1 MSLPIRLR
9 LALVGAAL
17 IATLVG
23 AFGAFVYFRLEADL
37 VAAADDSLAER
48 AQALLDGPPAGP
60 DIPVGES
67 DVGDIFAAIL
77 GRDGVIISSTADFP
91 TAALI
96 DPARGSE
103 LQVVDDG
110 EIRTHARRHD
120 RCDRAHG
127 RTSAFR
133 QDNRV
138 CRASRGTVR
147 TSASSGGT
155 GSPGLRKGQ
164 AAEARTMALER

>member
-1 MSLPIRLR
+1 MSLPIRHR

-37 VAAADDSLAER
+37 VAAADDSLGER

-77 GRDGVIISSTADFP
+77 GRDGAIISSTADFP

-96 DPARGSE
+96 DPAVLATGHVSVG
-103 LQVVDDG
+103 LLPVGHPVD
-110 EIRTHARRHD
+110 TLT
-120 RCDRAHG
+120 AH
-127 RTSAFR
+127 
-133 QDNRV
+133 
-138 CRASRGTVR
+138 
-147 TSASSGGT
+147 
-155 GSPGLRKGQ
+155 P
-164 AAEARTMALER
+164 